1 MERRLVSL
9 LTVVSI
15 ISIVAFVSCKND
27 EAPIIKI
34 TTNPKANIFVSEGGI
49 NDSIS
54 VKASVTDE
62 ATLSYQWYTNTS
74 ESVKGSVAI
83 KGSTSDTYI
92 IPDTLTVGFYYY
104 YCEISA
110 TGGAISV
117 ISNVATITVTD
128 GSPTYPFIVDSN
140 ETLRKVGTNI
150 DGWAPD
156 KQYQQIKNI
165 VLDTTTEWTP
175 IGTDENKFTGLY
187 DGGGYSVSNIS
198 ISSATTNFQ
207 GMFGYVGTG
216 GALINIALKDVNIN
230 ATTDFVGGI
239 AGHNNGMIENCYVTG
254 YVKGGETVGGITG
267 YNEGEI
273 KNCYTNCDVT
283 GSGSYIGGIAGLNH
297 IGSNISVC
305 YATGIIAGADWV
317 GGIVGQ
323 NSGAVD
329 RCVALNK
336 EISAT
341 SATGKIGRVANYDE
355 SSTLTNNFARAEGMM
370 LNVNGDEVD
379 PEETTLTGK
388 DGESV
393 EAEYTHGANSLEWW
407 SAGRDDSLWSFAN
420 SRLPWLKTTITG
432 DNFSEPQNPTVRN

>member
-1 MERRLVSL
+1 MERRLISL
-9 LTVVSI
+9 LTVASI
-15 ISIVAFVSCKND
+15 ISIVAFVSCKKD

-34 TTNPKANIFVSEGGI
+34 TANPAANVFVSEGGI

-54 VKASVTDE
+54 VEASVTNE
-62 ATLSYQWYTNTS
+62 KTLSYQWYSNTS

-83 KGSTSDTYI
+83 EGSTSDTYI

-110 TGGAISV
+110 TGGAVSIVSK
-117 ISNVATITVTD
+117 VATITVTD
-128 GSPTYPFIVDSN
+128 GSSTYPYIVDSN
-140 ETLRKVGTNI
+140 KTLKKVGTNI

-156 KQYQQIKNI
+156 KQYRQIKNI
-165 VLDTTTEWTP
+165 VLDSTEWTP
-175 IGTDENKFTGLY
+175 IGTDANRFTGSY
-187 DGGGYSVSNIS
+187 DGGGYSISNIN

-207 GMFGYVGTG
+207 GMFGYIGAG
-216 GALINIALKDVNIN
+216 GALRNIALKDVSIN
-230 ATTDFVGGI
+230 ATADFVGGV
-239 AGHNNGMIENCYVTG
+239 AGHNSGMIENCYVTG
-254 YVKGGETVGGITG
+254 NVKGGEAVGGITG

-273 KNCYTNCDVT
+273 KNCYTNCDIT

-297 IGSNISVC
+297 IGRNIVVC
-305 YATGIIAGADWV
+305 YATGVIAGADWV

-323 NSGAVD
+323 NSGIID

-341 SATGKIGRVANYDE
+341 NATGKIGRVANNNE
-355 SSTLTNNFARAEGMM
+355 SSKLTNNFARAEGMT

-388 DGESV
+388 DGEDV
-393 EAEYTHGANSLEWW
+393 DARHTHGANSLEWW
-407 SAGRDDSLWSFAN
+407 SAGRDAKLWSFDN
-420 SRLPWLKTTITG
+420 NRLPWLNTTITG
-432 DNFSEPQNPTVRN
+432 DKFSESQNPTVRN